1 MRRSVRFRR
10 RPSRSSA
17 SSPTRPAGSCRT
29 SRSRAV
35 STRPSSRRLPTIRRW
50 ITSRGSTR
58 SRGRHCIAPSGL
70 RTSRRSST
78 RSPRQAQRYLNAAGQ
93 DGQWHLQLR
102 FDERADFAR
111 FQTHIAEDGL
121 SVDLHRLY
129 NPTQPRA
136 GATPG
141 LMELQQETL
150 IAALEA
156 SHYESPREVTM
167 GELAEGIDVS
177 QQCWPNGSGGDTII

>member
-1 MRRSVRFRR
+1 M
-10 RPSRSSA
+10 
-17 SSPTRPAGSCRT
+17 
-29 SRSRAV
+29 
-35 STRPSSRRLPTIRRW
+35 
-50 ITSRGSTR
+50 
-58 SRGRHCIAPSGL
+58 
-70 RTSRRSST
+70 SRRSST
-78 RSPRQAQRYLNAAGQ
+78 RSRRRAQRYLNAAGQ

-102 FDERADFAR
+102 FDERADFAW

-156 SHYESPREVTM
+156 GYYESPREVTM
-167 GELAEGIDVS
+167 GELAEEIDVS
-177 QQCWPNGSGGDTII
+177 QQRWPNGSGGDTII